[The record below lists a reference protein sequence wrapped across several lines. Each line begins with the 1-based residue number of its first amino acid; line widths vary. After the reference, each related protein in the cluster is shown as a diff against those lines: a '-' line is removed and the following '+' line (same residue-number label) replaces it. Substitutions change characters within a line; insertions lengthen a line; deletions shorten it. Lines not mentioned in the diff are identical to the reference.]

1 MILKA
6 IELILKTFQ
15 HTDAEQN
22 GEIANF
28 IRELS
33 EKQSS
38 IQLSIGAQQAIK
50 LLLQYIEADSRS
62 QERLTAAT
70 ALLKRVEQS
79 PTFSPEVRAQMYTDR
94 GWVYLHLK
102 DNEQAIRDFNS
113 ALALEPV
120 SICLGLMVEEG

>member
-1 MILKA
+1 MV
-6 IELILKTFQ
+6 LKTFQ

-22 GEIANF
+22 GEIANV

-38 IQLSIGAQQAIK
+38 IQLSSGAQQAIK
-50 LLLQYIEADSRS
+50 LLLQYVEVGQRS
-62 QERLTAAT
+62 QERLTAAN

-79 PTFSPEVRAQMYTDR
+79 PTFSTEVRAQMYTDR

-102 DNEQAIRDFNS
+102 ENEQAIRDFNS
-113 ALALEPV
+113 ALALKPV
-120 SICLGLMVEEG
+120 ICPGLW